1 MPTCGECSLLLK
13 SNAGIY
19 VCAGKQTLCFIEKL
33 TPDTDAKS
41 CMRFSRKAP
50 KKSDETSNP
59 QR

>member
-1 MPTCGECSLLLK
+1 MLLK

-19 VCAGKQTLCFIEKL
+19 VCAGKQTLCFMEKL
-33 TPDTDAKS
+33 TPETDAKS